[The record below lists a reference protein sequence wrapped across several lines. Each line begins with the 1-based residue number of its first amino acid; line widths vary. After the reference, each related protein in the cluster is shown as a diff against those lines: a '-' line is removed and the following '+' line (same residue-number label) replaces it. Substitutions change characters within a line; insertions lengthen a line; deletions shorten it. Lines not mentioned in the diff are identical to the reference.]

1 MKTLKPWLVVLLVF
15 IAGFTGGVVV
25 TRGVV
30 RQVVHNA
37 VQDPDFMRMMIEK
50 RMARRLRLDAA
61 QRVKVGGILRDTQR
75 ELRELRGE
83 FQPRFLNIVTQ
94 AQSEISATL
103 TSEQKERFENLQ
115 AENRHW
121 WQGR

>member
-121 WQGR
+121 WRGR